1 MKEIRVAEE
10 DPETFLRKLRKAVS
24 GGELG
29 TLTSFDLKGEDFCIR
44 FSGLGE
50 SRIWYKLE
58 RREAGFSAVKRKEKI
73 ALLHHPFRGE
83 MEKNL
88 GNILRRLGAELSE

>member
-1 MKEIRVAEE
+1 MDLIRVQGS
-10 DPETFLRKLRKAVS
+10 DPESFLHKLTRALA

-29 TLTSFDLKGEDFCIR
+29 RITKFDLKDDDFCIR

-50 SRIWYKLE
+50 SRIWFTLE
-58 RREAGFSAVKRKEKI
+58 REESGFLATKKREKI
-73 ALLHHPFRGE
+73 ALLHLAFRQE

-88 GNILRRLGAELSE
+88 EGVLIRLGAEIS

>member
-1 MKEIRVAEE
+1 MKEIRVKEQ

-24 GGELG
+24 AGELG
-29 TLTSFDLKGEDFCIR
+29 TLTSFDLTGDDFCIR

-58 RREAGFSAVKRKEKI
+58 RIGEGFSATKRKEKI
-73 ALLHHPFRGE
+73 ALLHQAFRGE

-88 GNILRRLGAELSE
+88 GNILRRLGADIS